1 MTIINEKAY
10 KILEN
15 SIVKNAVSHFYI
27 FHGPKNVG
35 KKKLAYI
42 FSRLLLCDDESN
54 PNTSCDSCPSCKKID
69 EQKHFDILHVDSK
82 LVVEGLDEN
91 KSDQIRLPHVEE
103 ISRQAN
109 LGPFMSKYKIFI
121 VDEAEKLNNEA
132 SNAFLKLLE
141 EPPSSTIF
149 LFLVNDLTSVYPTI
163 ISRAQ
168 KINVLEIGKEDM
180 KNYILENYDLDDL
193 KIDQIINFSLG
204 KIEVAETLS
213 SDPSLLDNYFES
225 YERFFE
231 FCKSNISTRMEL
243 SQKFSTRFRTD
254 RNAIYQELNLWIDF
268 CNILIN
274 NSYQNDQNSLFSNN
288 LLDLFEVKQINLFI
302 LEIIRSISNLRS
314 NANSRLVFDVLS
326 LNLPFTKEEST
337 I

>member
-42 FSRLLLCDDESN
+42 FSKLLLCDDESN

-141 EPPSSTIF
+141 EPPTSTIF

-163 ISRAQ
+163 I
-168 KINVLEIGKEDM
+168 
-180 KNYILENYDLDDL
+180 YDL

-302 LEIIRSISNLRS
+302 LEIIKSISNLRS